1 MSRLFGTNWDAS
13 DLEDEDIA
21 NVEEPEIGDDY

>member
-1 MSRLFGTNWDAS
+1 MSRLFGTNWDTS